1 MLYFLNECTLN
12 NVGEEVKHCTGDK
25 INAKSTANMNL
36 TSGVKCLTTKLHR
49 GKEFD
54 ICPKKSVTIIS

>member
-1 MLYFLNECTLN
+1 M
-12 NVGEEVKHCTGDK
+12 NVPCIGGEEVKHWTGDK
-25 INAKSTANMNL
+25 INAKSTANMNS
-36 TSGVKCLTTKLHR
+36 TSGVKFLTTKLHR